1 MSINKIQ
8 VLLLILIIN
17 SITFNSVYSS
27 KCKHKEYECKDKK
40 SCIPR
45 SHICNGIK
53 DCRDS
58 SDENKCSTI
67 SSTILSTIVPS
78 ITHTSI
84 LDLFLGPMKGYIMGN
99 SHKVYN
105 HIGLLEL
112 CATLCIHTPSCKS
125 INYIE
130 SYEQCH
136 LNSQILGDIGVEFIG
151 DSGSVYYSKI
161 YSSTPSIKSIST
173 SSSIPSSSTTSTLTS
188 SFTSTLT
195 SSTMSTLTS
204 TLTYTLT
211 SLTTRTASSTLTSLT
226 TRTASSTLTSL
237 TTRTASSTLTSLT
250 NSINILPSTSLTVTS
265 DKIVKQHKNLKNNS
279 NKYTIYI
286 IIPIS
291 IVTVIGVIVFVVI
304 KRRHTS
310 PDFKD
315 RIVTNYNNSIYG
327 PRPIHI
333 VQSIDNIST
342 DNVLTDNT
350 STDNVLTD
358 NIYLT
363 PYTNAFEMYEPIH
376 NYEEINT

>member
-226 TRTASSTLTSL
+226 
-237 TTRTASSTLTSLT
+237 